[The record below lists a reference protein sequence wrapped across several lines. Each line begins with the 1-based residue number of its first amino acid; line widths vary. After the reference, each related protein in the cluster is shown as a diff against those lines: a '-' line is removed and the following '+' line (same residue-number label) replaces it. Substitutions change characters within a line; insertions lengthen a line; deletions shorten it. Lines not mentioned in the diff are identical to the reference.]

1 MENIKLKYKITSEFQ
16 EIVGTLTKLNSFF
29 N

>member
-1 MENIKLKYKITSEFQ
+1 MENTKLKYKITSEFQ
-16 EIVGTLTKLNSFF
+16 EIVGTLTKFNSFF